1 MPDTDPQ
8 TALAAAEQALA
19 GAEQSMAAKAA
30 SATARID
37 AAVTAWVAG
46 SLAGGPIARA
56 TDCWN
61 HLQSA
66 LPALKTA
73 IQKEMI

>member
-1 MPDTDPQ
+1 MPDTDAQ

-46 SLAGGPIARA
+46 SLAGPIARA

-61 HLQSA
+61 HLQAA

>member
-1 MPDTDPQ
+1 
-8 TALAAAEQALA
+8 
-19 GAEQSMAAKAA
+19 MAAKAA

-61 HLQSA
+61 HLQAA